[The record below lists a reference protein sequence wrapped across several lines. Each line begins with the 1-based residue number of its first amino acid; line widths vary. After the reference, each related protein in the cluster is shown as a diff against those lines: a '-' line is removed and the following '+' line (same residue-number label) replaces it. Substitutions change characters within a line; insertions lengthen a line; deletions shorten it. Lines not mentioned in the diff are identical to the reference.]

1 MDTSVSRVFCFGL
14 WRRLPLKL
22 LEQSSAFLLFCS
34 GHRPV
39 GHVPHGQWAR
49 LGADILALIDPSA
62 CLVDPCTC
70 VWHTKCAPHG
80 PLTVSVVRPRREV
93 FLRLTVR
100 GTCPLTESEGS
111 RPASERSAS
120 FSAQFLNE
128 SGRFVTACCACSSF
142 CKLGGLCRVFL
153 LADVHDVVTTSN
165 HCGSLIPSA
174 SWAGFH
180 TCVDSSCS
188 GCSQTLCTCTCFST
202 N

>member
-70 VWHTKCAPHG
+70 EWHTKCAPHG

-93 FLRLTVR
+93 FLRLTVVA
-100 GTCPLTESEGS
+100 
-111 RPASERSAS
+111 PALSLSLRD
-120 FSAQFLNE
+120 LD
-128 SGRFVTACCACSSF
+128 
-142 CKLGGLCRVFL
+142 L
-153 LADVHDVVTTSN
+153 LLKDLLL
-165 HCGSLIPSA
+165 SLHS
-174 SWAGFH
+174 
-180 TCVDSSCS
+180 
-188 GCSQTLCTCTCFST
+188 FST
-202 N
+202 NLDDL